1 MSQPG
6 VGRRKWLRQRPIFS
20 RRAALQLLEQKIV
33 LTIIIAMPARRKEP
47 RSPTTGD
54 VKTFTPFDTRQ
65 KTNNR
70 PRTCKLNKNPH
81 NNFDSMLSS
90 HANYFSKGT
99 PRKSSMSDFLQPF
112 FLASIVEHSSLVE
125 GLLWFLSCHS
135 TLVKEETKPIKYF
148 MLHLLLVRFWKLLR
162 WSPKRNIWSA
172 QGIDCHSQSPKRSQ
186 PRTSSRAASR
196 RADDEESRPSRM
208 HHLSFCLTITQT
220 RKWLIIFL
228 SILVIF
234 RLYNSLLQFCVPG
247 LLIQFASDSTLS
259 QQQQLYLNLFHPW
272 GSCARQGL
280 MKKVEKQEILQ

>member
-90 HANYFSKGT
+90 HAK
-99 PRKSSMSDFLQPF
+99 
-112 FLASIVEHSSLVE
+112 EHPE
-125 GLLWFLSCHS
+125 
-135 TLVKEETKPIKYF
+135 
-148 MLHLLLVRFWKLLR
+148 
-162 WSPKRNIWSA
+162 
-172 QGIDCHSQSPKRSQ
+172 
-186 PRTSSRAASR
+186 SRACRIFYNHFSWLYCRTFLTCR
-196 RADDEESRPSRM
+196 RAFMISFMPFNSRERRDEADKILHATS
-208 HHLSFCLTITQT
+208 LT
-220 RKWLIIFL
+220 
-228 SILVIF
+228 S
-234 RLYNSLLQFCVPG
+234 
-247 LLIQFASDSTLS
+247 
-259 QQQQLYLNLFHPW
+259 
-272 GSCARQGL
+272 
-280 MKKVEKQEILQ
+280 

>member
-33 LTIIIAMPARRKEP
+33 LTIIIAMPARRREEP

-112 FLASIVEHSSLVE
+112 FLA
-125 GLLWFLSCHS
+125 LLS
-135 TLVKEETKPIKYF
+135 
-148 MLHLLLVRFWKLLR
+148 
-162 WSPKRNIWSA
+162 NI
-172 QGIDCHSQSPKRSQ
+172 P
-186 PRTSSRAASR
+186 
-196 RADDEESRPSRM
+196 
-208 HHLSFCLTITQT
+208 HLSKGFYDFFHVIQ
-220 RKWLIIFL
+220 L
-228 SILVIF
+228 S
-234 RLYNSLLQFCVPG
+234 
-247 LLIQFASDSTLS
+247 
-259 QQQQLYLNLFHPW
+259 
-272 GSCARQGL
+272 
-280 MKKVEKQEILQ
+280 